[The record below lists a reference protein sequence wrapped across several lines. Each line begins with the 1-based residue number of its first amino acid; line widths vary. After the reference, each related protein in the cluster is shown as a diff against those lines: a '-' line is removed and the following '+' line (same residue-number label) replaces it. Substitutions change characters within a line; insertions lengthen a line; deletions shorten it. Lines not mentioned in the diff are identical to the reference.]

1 MIIDVHTHIN
11 KYHMHIDDLAVDY
24 PDLKIV
30 ICHIGNP
37 WIKDCMEVV
46 NKNKNV

>member
-1 MIIDVHTHIN
+1 
-11 KYHMHIDDLAVDY
+11 MHIDDLAVDY